1 MDELQS
7 KVFWHLLPKCS
18 NIVLLNLQDIFGAL
32 PHPEKL
38 TPELRDRMPEP
49 LVRNITSLL
58 RSADSQLR
66 QRLEYAAEYIS
77 NNGIR
82 LVERGTA
89 EYPSLLAEIPD
100 APALLY
106 VLGDIDELHKPQLAI
121 VGSRRCSRSG
131 QRDAKE
137 YARFM
142 AQKGFGITSGLAIGI
157 DTASHLGALEAEGLT
172 CAVIG
177 SGLDQIYPAKNRI
190 LASQIIQ
197 SGGTIVSEF
206 PPGMPP
212 LPENFPKR
220 NRIISG
226 LSLASLIVE
235 ASERSGSL
243 ITARLALEQGR
254 EVLVLPGSIH
264 DPLKRGCH
272 RLIRDGAT
280 LVSSADHIVEQLGS
294 LLGFQLEMV
303 GLEKNKPDIP
313 QDLDPM
319 QNSME
324 SSKHKKVLSK
334 IEFEPI
340 CLDDLLQLTGLPTQE
355 LVEILTDLEL
365 QGAVLRS
372 PAGIKRFQ

>member
-7 KVFWHLLPKCS
+7 KVFWHLLPNCS
-18 NIVLLNLQDIFGAL
+18 NSLLLSLQDVLGAL
-32 PHPEKL
+32 PHPKKL
-38 TPELRDRMPEP
+38 TPEQRDRMPEP
-49 LVRNITSLL
+49 LVQNIARALG
-58 RSADSQLR
+58 SADSLLS
-66 QRLEYAAEYIS
+66 QRLEYASDYIYT
-77 NNGIR
+77 NGLC

-89 EYPSLLAEIPD
+89 EYPSLLAQIPD

-106 VLGDIDELHKPQLAI
+106 VLGDIEQLHKPQVAI

-131 QRDAKE
+131 QRDAKDF
-137 YARFM
+137 ARFM

-157 DTASHLGALEAEGLT
+157 DTAAHLGALEAEGLT
-172 CAVIG
+172 SAVIG
-177 SGLDQIYPAKNRI
+177 SGLDNIYPAKNRL
-190 LASQIIQ
+190 LASQIVE

-206 PPGMPP
+206 APGMPP
-212 LPENFPKR
+212 MPENFPKR

-294 LLGFQLEMV
+294 LLGFQLEMAGV
-303 GLEKNKPDIP
+303 ATEKSNVS
-313 QDLDPM
+313 QELDPRHPPM
-319 QNSME
+319 
-324 SSKHKKVLSK
+324 HTKVLSN
-334 IEFEPI
+334 IEFESI
-340 CLDDLLQLTGLPTQE
+340 CLDDLLELTGLQTQE

-365 QGAVLRS
+365 QGVVLRG
-372 PAGIKRFQ
+372 PEGIKRLQ